1 MNILFPKIRS
11 GNISIML
18 VLIIILLSVLT
29 TAAVALAISTTRDT
43 TTLTLGER
51 ALTVAES
58 GAENAILRLLRDPSY
73 SGELGLPIGP
83 GTATIGVTGTS
94 PKVVLSTGTV
104 GTFVRQVQVTIAVT
118 NGQLT
123 VSSWQEL

>member
-1 MNILFPKIRS
+1 
-11 GNISIML
+11 ML